1 MEIGFLRKCWLPLG
15 AGRRCRK
22 DDYCEGEIRLHGFR
36 ADHWGLTLISP
47 SGQRTIRSTLG
58 LSGRQSIYEM
68 APRSGSRTI
77 AQIAPPN
84 PQNLGPTFAA
94 PGLLSAIGTQGR

>member
-1 MEIGFLRKCWLPLG
+1 M
-15 AGRRCRK
+15 
-22 DDYCEGEIRLHGFR
+22 
-36 ADHWGLTLISP
+36 
-47 SGQRTIRSTLG
+47 G

-84 PQNLGPTFAA
+84 PQNLGPDVRSAGAFVSDRNARQIRKGRPEGRTSIAKPGIGHKLGTAA
-94 PGLLSAIGTQGR
+94 ERAANSALTR